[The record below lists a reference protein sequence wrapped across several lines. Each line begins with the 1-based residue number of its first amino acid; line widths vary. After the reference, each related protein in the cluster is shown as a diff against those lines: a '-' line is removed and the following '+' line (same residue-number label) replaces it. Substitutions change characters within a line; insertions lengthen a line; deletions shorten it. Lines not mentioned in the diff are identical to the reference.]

1 MAPEIYFRENLTVHK
16 FYTEIVDQVGAYI
29 SSKDKGV
36 TPVFNFES
44 LDYIEAKALPLIM
57 ALGDYLSNYYS
68 KPIRIELAYKPR
80 LLYFLY
86 NSKFFYYGEKYNIF
100 EYDREYIGGFSDSIK
115 EIYRKEHVILMEP
128 PSSSELID
136 NMTEEEFEIYR
147 SLVAGELELGT
158 VKNWVTPIM
167 RFNIEEQKLENL
179 HEKDIEEVVSAVS
192 ELFTNSKV
200 YSYSNS
206 FGFLQTNKHGTFF
219 SITDSGIGLEK
230 SFGKH
235 ERANQLGG
243 GEKKTG
249 VLKEYHIIMD
259 SLSYSRNKYFDTG
272 RKNLWTLRDK
282 LLEAF
287 GELSIHYG
295 HVRVVFSSDR
305 CKECEVLKNKEKV
318 DKCKTCLLN
327 AAKRNPNMSPI
338 RVYKTS
344 FPGVHVEFGY
354 KREE

>member
-1 MAPEIYFRENLTVHK
+1 
-16 FYTEIVDQVGAYI
+16 
-29 SSKDKGV
+29 
-36 TPVFNFES
+36 
-44 LDYIEAKALPLIM
+44 
-57 ALGDYLSNYYS
+57 
-68 KPIRIELAYKPR
+68 
-80 LLYFLY
+80 
-86 NSKFFYYGEKYNIF
+86 
-100 EYDREYIGGFSDSIK
+100 
-115 EIYRKEHVILMEP
+115 
-128 PSSSELID
+128 
-136 NMTEEEFEIYR
+136 
-147 SLVAGELELGT
+147 
-158 VKNWVTPIM
+158 M
-167 RFNIEEQKLENL
+167 RFNIEEQKLENI

-235 ERANQLGG
+235 ERANQLSG
-243 GEKKTG
+243 GEKNTG

-282 LLEAF
+282 LLEAS